1 MKLDFTSDINKDY
14 GVAMN
19 YSKMDSFIVKSE
31 WWLFGALALMTFFA
45 SIVQIAKFYPSP
57 FSWRV
62 ISYPEAAVA
71 MILGLLA
78 AFVPTILR
86 GKLKNHYTWR
96 ILITFTLAIFAY
108 LFVFIGGGSIE
119 MHFMFFVM
127 ITVLVVYSDWRLGW
141 IMLILVALH
150 HGVLNYTEPG
160 WVYFYGRNDFAVVSH
175 ALPVL
180 MQVIF
185 TTVLCVNQRK
195 SVQALS
201 ESKINLEVMVQERTS
216 QLQLAKK
223 SLEESLSSV
232 KSQFEETARL
242 NTMMVDRELKMV
254 EMKKE
259 IEELKKI
266 HPIK

>member
-1 MKLDFTSDINKDY
+1 M
-14 GVAMN
+14 
-19 YSKMDSFIVKSE
+19 
-31 WWLFGALALMTFFA
+31 
-45 SIVQIAKFYPSP
+45 
-57 FSWRV
+57 
-62 ISYPEAAVA
+62 
-71 MILGLLA
+71 
-78 AFVPTILR
+78 
-86 GKLKNHYTWR
+86 
-96 ILITFTLAIFAY
+96 
-108 LFVFIGGGSIE
+108 
-119 MHFMFFVM
+119 
-127 ITVLVVYSDWRLGW
+127 LV
-141 IMLILVALH
+141 LVALH
-150 HGVLNYTEPG
+150 HCILNNTAANWE
-160 WVYFYGRNDFAVVSH
+160 YFYGRNDFAVVSH

-259 IEELKKI
+259 IEE
-266 HPIK
+266 